1 MAKVLSGLVVG
12 ASLVLSAFLPITS
25 DAAPAR
31 GAQPEIQNVV
41 LPAHPNTVRNP
52 IRENA
57 ADPWMVFA
65 EGNYHLLYTHG
76 DKLVGVSAP
85 SVAGLGAAPQQTLW
99 QPPPGE
105 ACCNLWA
112 PEIHQ
117 LDGKWYLY
125 YTADN

>member
-1 MAKVLSGLVVG
+1 MAKVLSGLVVA

-25 DAAPAR
+25 DAAPATSEQSR
-31 GAQPEIQNVV
+31 VQADV
-41 LPAHPNTVRNP
+41 LPARPNTVRNP

-85 SVAGLGAAPQQTLW
+85 SVANLAAAPQQTLW

-112 PEIHQ
+112 PEIH
-117 LDGKWYLY
+117 
-125 YTADN
+125 